1 MYSKSAK
8 YYDAIYSFV
17 DYAGASAKLRAL
29 IQEQAPNAQS
39 LLDVACGTGKHC
51 EFIDRDLAMIEGLD
65 ISPELLE
72 VACARLPHRTF
83 HQGDMAAFS
92 LGKTFDVVTCLF
104 SAIGYA
110 ETLERMQAAIRNM
123 AAHAAAGG
131 LVVVEPWF
139 SPQTYWSG
147 HITANHVDEKD
158 LKISWMYI
166 AQKVGLV
173 SVFDIN
179 YLVGTPQSV
188 DHFKEEHRLGLFT
201 HEQYLD
207 AFAAA
212 GLEVSYDAKG
222 LVGRGMYVG
231 RRRQEV

>member
-1 MYSKSAK
+1 
-8 YYDAIYSFV
+8 
-17 DYAGASAKLRAL
+17 
-29 IQEQAPNAQS
+29 
-39 LLDVACGTGKHC
+39 
-51 EFIDRDLAMIEGLD
+51 
-65 ISPELLE
+65 
-72 VACARLPHRTF
+72 
-83 HQGDMAAFS
+83 MAAFS

-173 SVFDIN
+173 SVLDIN

-231 RRRQEV
+231 RRRQGV